1 MGISVSLIL
10 GLLYLVVL
18 FFFIALIVRLVFDW
32 IQVFSRDWKP
42 RGVVLVAA
50 EAVYSVTDPPL
61 RALRRVIPPLR
72 LGQIQLDL
80 AFTVLFL
87 IVIILMGVLRP

>member
-1 MGISVSLIL
+1 VTLISQVLA
-10 GLLYLVVL
+10 LVVFL
-18 FFFIALIVRLVFDW
+18 FLICLIIRLVFDW
-32 IQVFSRDWKP
+32 IQVFSREWKP
-42 RGVVLVAA
+42 KGVVLVVA

-72 LGQIQLDL
+72 LGAVQLDL

-87 IVIILMGVLRP
+87 ITIVLWSVLSR

>member
-1 MGISVSLIL
+1 MTFIR
-10 GLLYLVVL
+10 GLLYFVVWLFLVT
-18 FFFIALIVRLVFDW
+18 LIVRLVFDW
-32 IQVFSRDWKP
+32 IQMFSRDWRP
-42 RGVVLVAA
+42 RGVVLVLA

-72 LGQIQLDL
+72 LGAVQLDL

-87 IVIILMGVLRP
+87 IVLVLMRILS

>member
-1 MGISVSLIL
+1 VSAIKSLLWLVVFLFFISLI
-10 GLLYLVVL
+10 
-18 FFFIALIVRLVFDW
+18 IRLVFDW

-42 RGVVLVAA
+42 RGVVLILA

-72 LGQIQLDL
+72 LGAVQLDL
-80 AFTVLFL
+80 AFTVLFVVVL
-87 IVIILMGVLRP
+87 VLLGVLG

>member
-1 MGISVSLIL
+1 MTFVLDLLRFVVWLFLVTLI
-10 GLLYLVVL
+10 
-18 FFFIALIVRLVFDW
+18 IRLVFDW
-32 IQVFSRDWKP
+32 IQTFSRDWRP
-42 RGVVLVAA
+42 RGVVLVLA

-72 LGQIQLDL
+72 LGAVQLDL

-87 IVIILMGVLRP
+87 IVLVLLQIL